1 MIDPFRRRLVNFES
15 LLERQWATVFIAR
28 SDLKEIRE
36 QQSCTYF
43 GNWRHT
49 FDFIVEQ
56 LDGTRVAYAVKYE
69 EDVTPELEDILKN
82 IASEHGSLVAD
93 EFRILTEKDLN
104 LIQLNNARHIL
115 DCALDFD
122 FEAQSMVEQYL
133 NDAPRYLCL
142 QQIADD
148 TGLGSDGYRA
158 AVAMIF
164 SRKLRAN
171 NTERL
176 SGSVLV
182 ENTFKKAA

>member
-1 MIDPFRRRLVNFES
+1 MIDPFRLRLVNFES

-43 GNWRHT
+43 SNRRHT
-49 FDFIVEQ
+49 FDFIVERM
-56 LDGTRVAYAVKYE
+56 DGTRVAYAVKYE
-69 EDVTPELEDILKN
+69 EDVTPELEGILEV

-104 LIQLNNARHIL
+104 LIQLNNSRHIL
-115 DCALDFD
+115 DCGLD

-133 NDAPRYLCL
+133 NDAPRHLCL

-158 AVAMIF
+158 AVAMMF
-164 SRKLRAN
+164 SRKLRLN
-171 NTERL
+171 KNERL
-176 SGSVLV
+176 CRTALV